1 MAQVE
6 INLVEGRYL
15 KRKDL
20 FSESDPFAEMYL
32 DKASEKQKSKVK
44 KNTASPQ
51 WNEVF
56 VL

>member
-6 INLVEGRYL
+6 IMLVEGRHL

-44 KNTASPQ
+44 KNTSSPQ
-51 WNEVF
+51 WNEKF